1 MKKKMVVFDLDGT
14 LLDTLRDINGAINYG
29 LSLYSIPPLSLLET
43 RSIIGRGLRNAT
55 ESAVLKSGIIIEEE
69 EINLMYEMI
78 ISYYNNHPSIY
89 SSFYSGIEELLKKLE
104 ENGVRMAILSNKKDE
119 IVQKIVKDKLSSFSF
134 SSIIGQTNR
143 FPLKP
148 NPSSLFYIIEK
159 EKLEREDVIYIGDS
173 EVDYNLS
180 TNADVDSLIV
190 SYGFRSREEL
200 ENSGVKTIVNTT
212 SEIEK
217 ILFS

>member
-14 LLDTLRDINGAINYG
+14 LLNTLRDINSALNYG
-29 LSLYSIPPLSLLET
+29 LSLYSIPPLSLFET

-55 ESAVLKSGIIIEEE
+55 EAAILKSGVRIEDEE
-69 EINLMYEMI
+69 VDLMYEMI
-78 ISYYNNHPSIY
+78 ISYYNNHPSTY
-89 SSFYSGIEELLKKLE
+89 SSFYPGIEELLKRIE
-104 ENGVRMAILSNKKDE
+104 ENGMKMAILSNKKDE
-119 IVQKIVKDKLSSFSF
+119 IVQKIVKDKLSAFSF
-134 SSIIGQTNR
+134 SSVIGQTNR

-159 EKLEREDVIYIGDS
+159 EKMKKEDVIYIGDS
-173 EVDYNLS
+173 EVDYSLS
-180 TNADVDSLIV
+180 KNANVDSIIV

-200 ENSGVKTIVNTT
+200 ENSGVETIVDTT
-212 SEIEK
+212 LETEK